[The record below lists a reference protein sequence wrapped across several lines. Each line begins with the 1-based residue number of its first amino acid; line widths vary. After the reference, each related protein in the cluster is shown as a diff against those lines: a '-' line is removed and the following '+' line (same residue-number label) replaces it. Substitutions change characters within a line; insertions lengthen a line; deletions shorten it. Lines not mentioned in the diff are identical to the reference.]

1 MESVLIAA
9 KSIFLKLSAA
19 CANRLRRWSLKTLRN
34 VIDRAD
40 EWCHELEV
48 RLRDEAAKP
57 AYAAEVDPAASAAR
71 ERSIKKLGGVSAGKS
86 ITGSSA
92 SPHSRV
98 LGPHR
103 LPRLKYQHGEF
114 VRS

>member
-34 VIDRAD
+34 AIDRAD
-40 EWCHELEV
+40 EWCHEQEV

-57 AYAAEVDPAASAAR
+57 AYLAEVDPVASAAR
-71 ERSIKKLGGVSAGKS
+71 ERVHKKTAR
-86 ITGSSA
+86 A
-92 SPHSRV
+92 ARP
-98 LGPHR
+98 R
-103 LPRLKYQHGEF
+103 LARLKYQHGEF
-114 VRS
+114 VRSA

>member
-40 EWCHELEV
+40 EWCHEQEV
-48 RLRDEAAKP
+48 GFREQAAGNSE
-57 AYAAEVDPAASAAR
+57 YAAEVDPVASAAR
-71 ERSIKKLGGVSAGKS
+71 ERVHKKTAR
-86 ITGSSA
+86 A
-92 SPHSRV
+92 ARP
-98 LGPHR
+98 R
-103 LPRLKYQHGEF
+103 LARLKYQHGEF
-114 VRS
+114 VRSA